1 MSRLASMGTK
11 FNSRFAAFP
20 TFLVQY
26 ASQYSMAKRNYPR
39 LVRRGAALAASLF
52 VVIALV
58 LPVHPQV
65 LSHAGKGPS
74 AVPAGTQAAPVSNVK
89 PDARKAKQAYEEALQ
104 AERREDWAAAYENYS
119 DAVSWAPASHNYLV
133 RREIA
138 RSQLVQMKM
147 DAAERDAIFGKF
159 QDAER
164 ELASAHSLDPT
175 NDVVSDRLAEISAI
189 DHTEAPQI
197 PVEVPLA
204 EGIHLAYQAGKRNF
218 DYRGDTRGV
227 YQEVARQFGVEVA
240 FDEELGSRT
249 VHFRIDDVDFPEA
262 MRLVG
267 ELTGTFWQP
276 LTKRLFFV
284 AEDTPAKRSAY
295 EISVMRTML
304 LPASDTA
311 DEMTQISRVVRDIAG
326 ITRSELNTSSHSLTL
341 RASPHAMA
349 IASDLIDD
357 LDKPAS
363 ELVLEIEVLEV
374 DRNYAHTVGITPPQS
389 AQVFSVTPQEVQEA
403 QQSGAGLLAV
413 LEQIFGTPSA
423 LSGLTAAQIQA
434 ELASGQLTLPST
446 FPFLVFGGGYT
457 TYLARLPG
465 AAGTL
470 SQMLSLVQH
479 GRRILL
485 RAEDGQEATFF
496 VGERYPIA
504 LATYSPNL
512 TNSLATVISSQF
524 PITDYPTGVNPMSPK
539 FVATAS
545 LRNNGINDLIVAN
558 SADNNLSIF
567 LGNTSATT
575 SGVGD
580 GTFAPTPPAA
590 APTVATGTNPV
601 WIATGN
607 FVKTNSFIDLAVA
620 NNAPSPS
627 SISISILLGNGDG
640 TFTAAPSLT
649 TMISNPVA
657 VAAADFNGDG
667 NTDLAV
673 VNSGTNSVSIFLGDG
688 TGAFTP
694 LAQTV
699 PTGNNPSSIAVGDFN
714 GDGKM
719 DFAVT
724 NANDNTVS
732 VFLGNGDGT
741 FTQAPLSPYVVGNTP
756 VFVSAARLAT
766 SITASAPPPPPL
778 DLAVANNA
786 GASVS
791 VLLGK
796 GDGTFNPA
804 VNYAAGNG
812 PTSIA
817 VAPFAL
823 SGFNDLAVTDQTD
836 NTVSFLLNTSS
847 VSTASGLFSSPQP
860 LSLSHDTNPLSIATA
875 DFNGDMRPDMAVAE
889 NGTNELSVILDELN
903 FSNAVSNLGALPASS
918 TFPSIQYMDIGL
930 KIKATP
936 RVHPDGDVTLKL
948 DIEIS
953 SLTNLSN
960 NGNPVINNDSVE
972 QTVRVKQ
979 NETAT
984 LAGILE
990 PQVTSAING
999 TPGLADLPVIGWL
1012 GKNQSTQNQDTELL
1026 IMITPR
1032 IIELTPRKD
1041 HTIYAGQGSS
1051 EGSEGGGSPA
1061 PEPQTASPPYRGSP
1075 PSEGPRYTPPK

>member
-1 MSRLASMGTK
+1 MGTK

-26 ASQYSMAKRNYPR
+26 ASQYSMTKRNHPR
-39 LVRRGAALAASLF
+39 FVRRGPALAAFLF

-58 LPVHPQV
+58 LPAHPQV
-65 LSHAGKGPS
+65 LSQAGKSP
-74 AVPAGTQAAPVSNVK
+74 AAAPAGTQAAPVPTVK
-89 PDARKAKQAYEEALQ
+89 PDAKKAKQAYEEGLQ
-104 AERREDWAAAYENYS
+104 AEKKEDWAAAYENYS
-119 DAVSWAPASHNYLV
+119 DAVTWAPASHNYLV

-147 DAAERDAIFGKF
+147 DDAERDAISGKF

-189 DHTEAPQI
+189 DHTEAPQT
-197 PVEVPLA
+197 PVEIPLA

-284 AEDTPAKRSAY
+284 AEDTPAKRSAF
-295 EISVMRTML
+295 EMSVIRTML
-304 LPASDTA
+304 LPASDTP

-357 LDKPAS
+357 LDQPAS

-374 DRNYAHTVGITPPQS
+374 DRNYAHTLGITPPQT
-389 AQVFSVTPQEVQEA
+389 AQAFSINSQEVQEA
-403 QQSGAGLLAV
+403 EQSASGLLTV

-423 LSGLTAAQIQA
+423 ISGLTAAQIQA
-434 ELASGQLTLPST
+434 ELASGQLTLPSS
-446 FPFLVFGGGYT
+446 FPFIVFGGGYT

-465 AAGTL
+465 AAGNL

-504 LATYSPNL
+504 LGAYSPNL
-512 TNSLATVISSQF
+512 ANSVATVISSQF
-524 PITDYPTGVNPMSPK
+524 PITDYPTGMNPKSPS

-545 LRNNGINDLIVAN
+545 LRSNGINDLIVAN
-558 SADNNLSIF
+558 STDNNLSVF
-567 LGNTSATT
+567 LGNVNATN
-575 SGVGD
+575 SLIGA
-580 GTFAPTPPAA
+580 GTFVQPSAPTALFPSD
-590 APTVATGTNPV
+590 TDPV
-601 WIATGN
+601 WIATGTFN
-607 FVKTNSFIDLAVA
+607 TTNSIVDLAVA
-620 NNAPSPS
+620 NKTSNTVT
-627 SISISILLGNGDG
+627 ILLGDG
-640 TFTAAPSLT
+640 LGNFPPTGVSELSTGPGTA
-649 TMISNPVA
+649 PVA
-657 VAAADFNGDG
+657 VVAAPFNT
-667 NTDLAV
+667 NNNSFTDLAV
-673 VNSGTNSVSIFLGDG
+673 VNSGNNTVSIFLGNNDG
-688 TGAFTP
+688 TFTP
-694 LAQTV
+694 VAQTV
-699 PTGNNPSSIAVGDFN
+699 ATGPNPSSIAVGDFN

-724 NANDNTVS
+724 NAGNNTVS
-732 VFLGNGDGT
+732 VFLGNGNGT
-741 FTQAPLSPYVVGNTP
+741 FTQALNSPYVVGNNP
-756 VFVSAARLAT
+756 VFVSAAEFTT
-766 SITASAPPPPPL
+766 SGHL
-778 DLAVANNA
+778 DLAVANNGAPA
-786 GASVS
+786 GTLSGNSVS
-791 VLLGK
+791 ILLGN
-796 GDGTFNPA
+796 GDGTFNTA

-817 VAPFAL
+817 VAQIAL
-823 SGFNDLAVTDQTD
+823 SGSNDLAVTDQTD
-836 NTVSFLLNTSS
+836 NAVSILLNTG
-847 VSTASGLFSSPQP
+847 SGVFAPNQE
-860 LSLSHDTNPLSIATA
+860 LSLSPDTNPLSIVSA
-875 DFNGDMRPDMAVAE
+875 DFNGDTRPDAAVAE
-889 NGTNELSVILDELN
+889 NGTNELSVIINELN
-903 FSNAVSNLGALPASS
+903 FSNAASS
-918 TFPSIQYMDIGL
+918 LLSNSSSSAFPSIQYMDIGL

-948 DIEIS
+948 DMEIS

-999 TPGLADLPVIGWL
+999 TPGLADLPVVGWL
-1012 GKNQSTQNQDTELL
+1012 GKNETTQNQDTELL

-1032 IIELTPRKD
+1032 MIELTPRKD

-1051 EGSEGGGSPA
+1051 EAPEGGVSPV
-1061 PEPQTASPPYRGSP
+1061 PEPQNGSSPNGGEGQGGRGSSQGSP
-1075 PSEGPRYTPPK
+1075 QPEGPRYTPPQ

>member
-1 MSRLASMGTK
+1 MT
-11 FNSRFAAFP
+11 
-20 TFLVQY
+20 Q
-26 ASQYSMAKRNYPR
+26 RNHPR

-58 LPVHPQV
+58 LPAHPQA
-65 LSHAGKGPS
+65 LSQ
-74 AVPAGTQAAPVSNVK
+74 AVKNPAAAPAGTQAAPAPTVK
-89 PDARKAKQAYEEALQ
+89 PDAKKAKQAYEEGLQ
-104 AERREDWAAAYENYS
+104 AEKKEDWAAAYEDYS
-119 DAVSWAPASHNYLV
+119 DAVSWAPESHNYLV
-133 RREIA
+133 RREIT

-175 NDVVSDRLAEISAI
+175 NDVVSDRFAEISAI
-189 DHTEAPQI
+189 EHTEAPQTPAEI
-197 PVEVPLA
+197 PLA
-204 EGIHLAYQAGKRNF
+204 EGIHLAYQPGKRNF

-295 EISVMRTML
+295 EMSVIRTML
-304 LPASDTA
+304 LPASDTP

-357 LDKPAS
+357 LDQPAS

-374 DRNYAHTVGITPPQS
+374 DRNYAHDIGITPPQT
-389 AQVFSVTPQEVQEA
+389 AQVYSINSQQVALA
-403 QQSGAGLLAV
+403 QQSASGLLTV

-423 LSGLTAAQIQA
+423 IAGLTAAQIQA
-434 ELASGQLTLPST
+434 ELASGQLTLPSS
-446 FPFLVFGGGYT
+446 FPFIVFGGGYT

-485 RAEDGQEATFF
+485 RAEDGQEVTFF

-504 LATYSPNL
+504 LGAYSPNL
-512 TNSLATVISSQF
+512 TNSVASVISSQF
-524 PITDYPTGVNPMSPK
+524 PITDYPTGKGPS

-558 SADNNLSIF
+558 STDNNLSVF
-567 LGNTSATT
+567 LGNASAT
-575 SGVGD
+575 SSSIGD
-580 GTFAPTPPAA
+580 GTFVQPLAPTALPSGD
-590 APTVATGTNPV
+590 TDPV
-601 WIATGN
+601 WIATGTFN
-607 FVKTNSFIDLAVA
+607 TTNSIVDLAVA
-620 NNAPSPS
+620 NKTSNTVSV
-627 SISISILLGNGDG
+627 LLGDG
-640 TFTAAPSLT
+640 LGNFPTGSDLSTGPGTA
-649 TMISNPVA
+649 PVA
-657 VAAADFNGDG
+657 VVAAPFNT
-667 NTDLAV
+667 NNNTYTDLAV
-673 VNSGTNSVSIFLGDG
+673 VNSGNNTVSIFLGNNDG
-688 TGAFTP
+688 TFTP
-694 LAQTV
+694 VAQTV
-699 PTGNNPSSIAVGDFN
+699 PTGPNPSAIAVGDFN

-724 NANDNTVS
+724 NAGNNTVS
-732 VFLGNGDGT
+732 VFLGNGNGT
-741 FTQAPLSPYVVGNTP
+741 FSQALNSPYVVGNNP
-756 VFVSAARLAT
+756 VFVSAAEFTT
-766 SITASAPPPPPL
+766 SGHL
-778 DLAVANNA
+778 DLAVANN
-786 GASVS
+786 GVPTTTLSGNSVS
-791 VLLGK
+791 ILLGN
-796 GDGTFNPA
+796 GDGTFNTA

-817 VAPFAL
+817 VAQIAL
-823 SGFNDLAVTDQTD
+823 SGSNDLAVTDQTD
-836 NTVSFLLNTSS
+836 NAVSILINTG
-847 VSTASGLFSSPQP
+847 SGVFAPNQE
-860 LSLSHDTNPLSIATA
+860 LSLSPDTNPLSIVSA
-875 DFNGDMRPDMAVAE
+875 DFNGDTRPDMAVAE
-889 NGTNELSVILDELN
+889 NGTNELSVIINELN

-948 DIEIS
+948 DMEIS

-1041 HTIYAGQGSS
+1041 HTIYAGQGSP
-1051 EGSEGGGSPA
+1051 EGSEGGGSPV
-1061 PEPQTASPPYRGSP
+1061 PEPQNGSSPNGGESQGGRGATQGSP
-1075 PSEGPRYTPPK
+1075 PSEGPRYTPPQ

>member
-1 MSRLASMGTK
+1 MGTK
-11 FNSRFAAFP
+11 FNSPFSAFP

-26 ASQYSMAKRNYPR
+26 ASQYSMAKMNYPR
-39 LVRRGAALAASLF
+39 LVRPGAALAASLF
-52 VVIALV
+52 IVIALV
-58 LPVHPQV
+58 LPAHPQV
-65 LSHAGKGPS
+65 LSQAGKGP
-74 AVPAGTQAAPVSNVK
+74 AAAPAGTQAAPVPTVK
-89 PDARKAKQAYEEALQ
+89 PDPRKAKQAYEEGLQ
-104 AERREDWAAAYENYS
+104 AEKKEDWAAAYENYS

-147 DAAERDAIFGKF
+147 DAAERDAISGKF

-175 NDVVSDRLAEISAI
+175 NDVVSDRFAEISAI
-189 DHTEAPQI
+189 EHTEAPQTPAEI
-197 PVEVPLA
+197 PLA

-227 YQEVARQFGVEVA
+227 YQEVARQFGVDVA

-295 EISVMRTML
+295 EISVIRTML
-304 LPASDTA
+304 LPASDTP

-326 ITRSELNTSSHSLTL
+326 ITRSELNTSGHSLTL
-341 RASPHAMA
+341 RASPQAMA

-357 LDKPAS
+357 LDQPAS

-374 DRNYAHTVGITPPQS
+374 DRNYAHTMGITPPQT
-389 AQVFSVTPQEVQEA
+389 AQAFSINSQEVQEA
-403 QQSGAGLLAV
+403 EQSASGLLTV

-423 LSGLTAAQIQA
+423 ISGLTAAQIQA
-434 ELASGQLTLPST
+434 ELASGQLTLPSS
-446 FPFLVFGGGYT
+446 FPFIVFGGGYT

-465 AAGTL
+465 AAGNL

-504 LATYSPNL
+504 LGAYSPNL
-512 TNSLATVISSQF
+512 TNSVASVTSSQF
-524 PITDYPTGVNPMSPK
+524 PITDYPTGVNPKSPS

-558 SADNNLSIF
+558 STDNTLSVF
-567 LGNTSATT
+567 LGNASVTP
-575 SGVGD
+575 GVGD

-601 WIATGN
+601 WVATGTFN
-607 FVKTNSFIDLAVA
+607 TTNNSFIDLAVA
-620 NNAPSPS
+620 NNAS
-627 SISISILLGNGDG
+627 SLSSISILLGNNDG

-649 TMISNPVA
+649 TTISNPVA
-657 VAAADFNGDG
+657 VVAAPFNTSNNS

-673 VNSGTNSVSIFLGDG
+673 VNSGNNTVSIFLGNGNG
-688 TGAFTP
+688 TFTP
-694 LAQTV
+694 VAQTV
-699 PTGNNPSSIAVGDFN
+699 ATGPNPSAIAVGDFN

-724 NANDNTVS
+724 NAGNNTVS

-741 FTQAPLSPYVVGNTP
+741 FSQALNSPYAVGNNP
-756 VFVSAARLAT
+756 IFVSAAEFTT
-766 SITASAPPPPPL
+766 SGHL
-778 DLAVANNA
+778 DLAVANN
-786 GASVS
+786 GAPTSVLSGNSVS
-791 VLLGK
+791 ILLGN
-796 GDGTFNPA
+796 GDGTFNTA
-804 VNYAAGNG
+804 VNYAAGTG

-817 VAPFAL
+817 PAQYAL
-823 SGFNDLAVTDQTD
+823 SGLNDLAVTDQTD
-836 NTVSFLLNTSS
+836 NAVSILLNTG
-847 VSTASGLFSSPQP
+847 SGVFAPNQE
-860 LSLSHDTNPLSIATA
+860 LSLSPDTDPLSIVSA
-875 DFNGDMRPDMAVAE
+875 DFNGDTRPDAAVAE
-889 NGTNELSVILDELN
+889 NGTNELSVILNELN
-903 FSNAVSNLGALPASS
+903 FSNSASS
-918 TFPSIQYMDIGL
+918 LLSNSSSGAYPSIQYMDIGL

-948 DIEIS
+948 DMEIS

-1061 PEPQTASPPYRGSP
+1061 PEPQTVSPPNGGEGQGGRGSSQGSS
-1075 PSEGPRYTPPK
+1075 PSEGPRYTPPQ